1 MDQNKIDRIN
11 SLYHKAKSVGLT
23 AEEKTEQEMLRK
35 EYIETIR
42 KNMRA
47 NLNNLSVVEPDGSV
61 TDLGEKYGQKENEH

>member
-11 SLYHKAKSVGLT
+11 TLYHKAKSAGLT

-47 NLNNLSVVEPDGSV
+47 NLNHISVVEPDGSV
-61 TDLGEKYGQKENEH
+61 TDLGKKHGQKAEED

>member
-11 SLYHKAKSVGLT
+11 TLYHKAKSVGLT

-47 NLNNLSVVEPDGSV
+47 NLNNISVVEPDGSV

>member
-11 SLYHKAKSVGLT
+11 ILYHKAKSIGLT
-23 AEEKTEQEMLRK
+23 EEEKTEQKMLRK

-47 NLNNLSVVEPDGSV
+47 NLNNISVVEPDGSV
-61 TDLGEKYGQKENEH
+61 TDLGEKYGREEEEN

>member
-11 SLYHKAKSVGLT
+11 TLYHKAKSVGLT
-23 AEEKTEQEMLRK
+23 AEEKTEQEILRK

-47 NLNNLSVVEPDGSV
+47 NLNNISVVEPDGSV
-61 TDLGEKYGQKENEH
+61 TDLGEKYGQEEKEN